1 MGQYPPSYES
11 DPYPTSA
18 QGAGPTGP
26 GASPHSGAPPYGVGP
41 ARPGTPPYGVGP
53 TGPGASAYGGA
64 PPYAPAP
71 MLVLPPTPEQAAE
84 KSLRTARGLGMGAAI
99 TGLISVIIQ
108 GIAPLGILLPLGA
121 SDSWSV
127 EDVLIWLMAALL
139 SIMLVPLI
147 VIVIWATCFGL
158 SLAACIVANTR
169 RSTPLPARWAGIGGV
184 TGGVLTAS
192 IFQGAP
198 LTIIILTAANE
209 GATGDSGPAA
219 ATAAILVAVV
229 LFFVHVVLI
238 SKLRTL
244 GSGVGP
250 GAAAPGQPG
259 FTPAPPG
266 PHRY

>member
-1 MGQYPPSYES
+1 MGQYPPPYES

-18 QGAGPTGP
+18 QGAGPTP
-26 GASPHSGAPPYGVGP
+26 SPYGIGP
-41 ARPGTPPYGVGP
+41 ARPGTPPYG
-53 TGPGASAYGGA
+53 GA

-71 MLVLPPTPEQAAE
+71 VFVVPPPTPEQVAE
-84 KSLRTARGLGMGAAI
+84 KSLRTARGLGLGAAI
-99 TGLISVIIQ
+99 TGVVSVVFQ
-108 GIAPLGILLPLGA
+108 GLALLSA
-121 SDSWSV
+121 
-127 EDVLIWLMAALL
+127 VLIPSNADDWSAEGVVVWLMAAFM
-139 SIMLVPLI
+139 SIMIGPLLI
-147 VIVIWATCFGL
+147 LLTWATSFGL
-158 SLAACIVANTR
+158 ALAGCISANTR
-169 RSTPLPARWAGIGGV
+169 RSTPTPAQWAGIGGV
-184 TGGVLTAS
+184 TGGILAAS

-250 GAAAPGQPG
+250 GAAAPGRPG